1 MDARSEI
8 LDRISLGRTDL
19 VHNLLRVSDWRAA
32 LEKAKM
38 DVDQFFATHSAG
50 SSLAV
55 WTFANAGPVNLT
67 GGFVSD
73 AAAAY

>member
-1 MDARSEI
+1 MQTIRCATGNTRCFD
-8 LDRISLGRTDL
+8 
-19 VHNLLRVSDWRAA
+19 A
-32 LEKAKM
+32 LETAKM